1 MTPRF
6 LSYTPFGLR
15 LLFTICVM
23 VICLFFIMML
33 SILFAIPIFNKS
45 ITVILFSLS
54 IISQENISLL
64 KYFQAAQTIGL
75 FIIPAIII
83 AWLEG
88 GPVLIQLQFKQ
99 IRRFLPLLLALLI
112 MAAVIPFINWLA
124 NVNQALKLP
133 GFLSGIEQWMIGTED
148 TAGKITKLFLTSG
161 SVSIWLINL
170 IIIAALPALGEE
182 MLFRGIIQRY
192 FINITYGINF
202 WR

>member
-1 MTPRF
+1 
-6 LSYTPFGLR
+6 
-15 LLFTICVM
+15 
-23 VICLFFIMML
+23 
-33 SILFAIPIFNKS
+33 
-45 ITVILFSLS
+45 
-54 IISQENISLL
+54 
-64 KYFQAAQTIGL
+64 
-75 FIIPAIII
+75 
-83 AWLEG
+83 
-88 GPVLIQLQFKQ
+88 
-99 IRRFLPLLLALLI
+99 

-192 FINITYGINF
+192 FINITKNHHAAVLITAMLFSLFHLQFYGFLPRLVLGAILGYLMVWSGNLWIPVIAHF
-202 WR
+202 FNNALGVTVYFLLPNVANSNKIDDFGASSSTRIFALISLIILIFLLWIIKKKLSHESRSLNHR